1 MIEIRLKKRLILEE
15 ITMRDRFDTNPELGM
30 KPIEETPVLEKSRD
44 PLQSVVRALLAI
56 YNNKENLHRILS
68 IIEER
73 VSKNKKNTGRYGLNF
88 WQIFVLAEF
97 RMGLNLSYDRLHSM
111 VFSDSVLRQI
121 LGAEPIT
128 EAGFQNRVIFTRNR
142 ILNNVHLLTDEDLKK
157 INSIIVNFGHKEVF
171 VVKKKE
177 GLNLKTDSFPVQ
189 AEVHFPSDHSLL
201 NDSVRKA
208 GDMIEKILKE
218 SNITGWRKLD
228 NWTNT
233 IKNLQRNYAKANTSG
248 GKYKEKRTQETADKY
263 LAKAVAFSKKLN
275 QFVEESYSNKTI
287 NPIYITVLKGYI
299 SLLDKHIDL
308 FYRRVKLGEKIP
320 HDEKLFSIFEQY
332 AEWLSKGKR
341 NVEIGKN
348 TSITTD
354 QYGLILDYYIME
366 KETDSQIVIDT
377 KDRILACFTVDSWSF
392 DKGYWSKI
400 NYQAFGM
407 DEVKHLVMPKKGKL
421 NKTEKARENT
431 PEFKKY
437 KRNHSAVE
445 SSVNEVEHSGLHRCR
460 DKGYAAFKRYVGMGV
475 IAHNLKRI
483 GKELR
488 KQDEIKLKKVA

>member
-201 NDSVRKA
+201 NDSARKV
-208 GDMIEKILKE
+208 GDVIEKILKE
-218 SNITGWRKLD
+218 SNSIGWRKIN

-233 IKNLQRNYAKANTSG
+233 MKNLQRNYAKANTSG
-248 GKYKEKRTQETADKY
+248 GRYKEKRTQETANKY

-275 QFVEESYSNKTI
+275 QFVEESYYNNTI
-287 NPIYITVLKGYI
+287 NPILITILKKYIE
-299 SLLDKHIDL
+299 LLDKHIDL

-320 HDEKLFSIFEQY
+320 HNEKLFSIFEQY

-354 QYGLILDYYIME
+354 QYGLILDYYIMDN
-366 KETDSQIVIDT
+366 ETDSQIVIDT
-377 KDRILACFTVDSWSF
+377 KNRILACFNVDSWSF
-392 DKGYWSKI
+392 DKGYWSKS
-400 NYQAFGM
+400 NYQAFGI

-421 NKTEKARENT
+421 NKKEKVRESI

-437 KRNHSAVE
+437 RKKHSAVE
-445 SSVNEVEHSGLHRCR
+445 SNVNELEHSGLHRCR
-460 DKGYAAFKRYVGMGV
+460 DKGYVGFKRYVGMGV
-475 IAHNLKRI
+475 IAYNLKRI

-488 KQDEIKLKKVA
+488 KQDELKLKKAA

>member
-201 NDSVRKA
+201 NDSARKA
-208 GDMIEKILKE
+208 GDVIEKILKE
-218 SNITGWRKLD
+218 SNIIGWRKFK

-233 IKNLQRNYAKANTSG
+233 IKNLQRN
-248 GKYKEKRTQETADKY
+248 
-263 LAKAVAFSKKLN
+263 
-275 QFVEESYSNKTI
+275 
-287 NPIYITVLKGYI
+287 
-299 SLLDKHIDL
+299 
-308 FYRRVKLGEKIP
+308 
-320 HDEKLFSIFEQY
+320 
-332 AEWLSKGKR
+332 
-341 NVEIGKN
+341 
-348 TSITTD
+348 
-354 QYGLILDYYIME
+354 
-366 KETDSQIVIDT
+366 
-377 KDRILACFTVDSWSF
+377 
-392 DKGYWSKI
+392 
-400 NYQAFGM
+400 
-407 DEVKHLVMPKKGKL
+407 
-421 NKTEKARENT
+421 
-431 PEFKKY
+431 
-437 KRNHSAVE
+437 
-445 SSVNEVEHSGLHRCR
+445 
-460 DKGYAAFKRYVGMGV
+460 
-475 IAHNLKRI
+475 
-483 GKELR
+483 
-488 KQDEIKLKKVA
+488 